1 MKIKVRNKRAKRA
14 DVPRRALAVLVA
26 LCLVLGQMNSGIF
39 VAYATSGTPVT
50 IQVGTNVTAEISDG
64 VLTLSG
70 TGDTDDFTAETAPF
84 KGYAPEI
91 RALEIEEGVTYV
103 GACLFYGLGE
113 LGGSLTLPGSIVGF
127 GERAFSGEGSE
138 SSAHFSVIRNLFVSG
153 EVVRPA
159 QAQAAPEAEPEP
171 VPDPDPVADEPAED
185 LAADAPLT
193 DGAAPEPEAP
203 EAESPVPAQV
213 DVPEPQDAPGP
224 VEVPSEGGYAVEQ
237 IAQQEIASPETLFGP
252 GQDGMVVCS
261 DDNATF
267 LQAALSVGF
276 QQADAT
282 ATVVLDDA
290 VELEL
295 PLTGGQLTL
304 PEPPEDTVAAHE
316 GESFAGWTQA
326 PGDES
331 APALAPGD
339 PLPANDGKRVS
350 LYSVWNAAE
359 PLALLAEPA
368 PSVDVKTVYVDQ
380 LAGNDGNDGTS
391 KDKAVKTLEAA
402 AKLLTP
408 KANGGSVETN
418 RIVIVGE
425 YKRLRSAEGDNG
437 NGEGIFGDRPVP
449 ATLTGGTFSYSEP
462 TTTANDYPLYLH
474 DDILFESIE
483 LQCNHIYANGF
494 NLTIGESVN
503 TKPTSPKLYL
513 YGYGNSTFGSDSTS
527 ANITVKSG
535 RYVRINGYI
544 RSQSLGI
551 DCTGRSSSVTVEG
564 NADVDLLVAGSA
576 NGAIKNANVGI
587 NVKGGKVTTL
597 LGGNQ
602 GFSNV
607 LPPYSG
613 STKIRVEGGEVD
625 NFYCAG
631 SGRDRSVP
639 TFSGELDASITGGKV
654 KKLYGSGSAAY
665 VLKDSKVSVSVAGNG
680 EVTDLFAAGKG
691 WETSFNPDQTE
702 LKDVEK
708 FGSFSGNETIT
719 VSGNAVVANIYASGE
734 GYSGSTNY
742 EGTKANAYLDGNVTI
757 NVEGGTVTG
766 NVYGGGKGI
775 VDPGYEQCARVTEN
789 SKVEV
794 NIAGGI
800 VKGNVYGGGDVADVL
815 GSASVA
821 LSGGTVQGKVFGG
834 GKVSDV
840 EGSTSVTLSG
850 ATVQGNLYGGGEEG
864 AVKGSTTVNVQNG
877 TVNSSVYGGAY
888 GKAGEVF
895 VLGGS
900 TVNMTGGWV
909 RGNVYGGSEFSDDG
923 ADDGTTPD
931 LVITNLVG
939 GTVGRNV
946 FGGGYQGTVH
956 GSTHLHIGE
965 KALGACE
972 YYKAHSG
979 EIPQLTASTLS
990 VQGSV
995 YAGGDFGGEG
1005 TDYDTITVEGT
1016 SHVYIDGD
1024 GYDTSA
1030 IGTSNSM
1037 TLGKGVF
1044 GSGASCDAGKTR
1056 LVTLKNYG
1064 NAVAGGDGEV
1074 TRTLSAIQRADR
1086 VSIINSHV
1094 KLTGQSDVANID
1106 TTALYSLNRIGDH
1119 DKADV
1124 PSFVNGL
1131 VLQDR
1136 STLILESPAMELAAL
1151 RSWDEKG
1158 VETTTGSPSNTLLL
1172 DTGTKLSVS
1181 FTAKD
1186 GVETYGPV
1194 RGYTRLLAGASTAGF
1209 VYARIS
1215 PTDTDTDGGFVDKD
1229 GKAIGFTDVESA
1241 YRYWKVRGEGATA
1254 NVVRQAVLTART
1266 QASGADVEGFSVAKG
1281 VIDLP
1286 PAEKG
1291 STYTVKSVGVSN
1303 SSLKLVEAAKTGQED
1318 DATWKTSQDNAASGG
1333 EEVNL
1338 GDQKEAVK
1346 ASPLNTFGLFMTPG
1360 SGFSEVA
1367 GAGKVV
1373 SEKSM
1378 TSGANTV
1385 LGTPITGTVS
1395 GDNTIPEIEFYL
1407 TYFNGGITAS
1417 QDLGT
1422 VTVVLERT
1430 NADGKQETTTANV
1443 QIVTR
1448 TTSLSSLEMDL
1459 YATQT
1464 GSYTGTLYIPSGAK
1478 RELSLTGVD
1487 KGSAA
1492 LVANGA
1498 ALTDNSFALTMQ
1510 TVQDQGWA
1518 TMGSME
1524 DPCDLGSFKDPVSIG
1539 TTDSRYDAP
1548 IKFTLSNATGFAPK
1562 PLDTVTLTLKEEGTE
1577 GKEVPVTLRIH
1588 WEESAVK
1595 SVEVGAGRQYNGLS
1609 QTEALAIS
1617 QKSSLTAVFELSSS
1631 LQSRSSWI
1639 ELQKTGGTSVG
1650 LPSGTEFTLLNDGRF
1665 YRCQMKGIE
1674 PENRILL
1681 SSFTSMENGSELPG
1695 SLSGTVTVIVDFGSS
1710 ASEPGAG
1717 DYSLR
1722 MRTDTSADSVGAD
1735 FTMDNSAAT
1744 ATVEA
1749 AGGDGLS
1756 RGTHEFELSLKA
1768 GSDTRFAD
1776 GAAVVL
1782 SSGDAEG
1789 FPKGTVFR
1797 VGEAEYYPV
1806 NGKVSIPLGSA
1817 TSFVMDTTNT
1827 AGLAEGSHTL
1837 SAQVLPTGANA
1848 GNAAPLSAEEAAYT
1862 VSENPSYSLS
1872 VTLDAG
1878 SSRIVKPGSALSFT
1892 ANYKASAGEAI
1903 TVGARKKTDAG
1914 YEDTVGL
1921 TATVDAVKIT
1931 VTVPDGTSAGTY
1943 RLLFKLGDQEVPY
1956 NIIVEG

>member
-766 NVYGGGKGI
+766 NVYGGG
-775 VDPGYEQCARVTEN
+775 
-789 SKVEV
+789 
-794 NIAGGI
+794 
-800 VKGNVYGGGDVADVL
+800 DVADVL

-1303 SSLKLVEAAKTGQED
+1303 SSLKLCA
-1318 DATWKTSQDNAASGG
+1318 
-1333 EEVNL
+1333 
-1338 GDQKEAVK
+1338 
-1346 ASPLNTFGLFMTPG
+1346 
-1360 SGFSEVA
+1360 
-1367 GAGKVV
+1367 
-1373 SEKSM
+1373 
-1378 TSGANTV
+1378 
-1385 LGTPITGTVS
+1385 
-1395 GDNTIPEIEFYL
+1395 
-1407 TYFNGGITAS
+1407 
-1417 QDLGT
+1417 
-1422 VTVVLERT
+1422 R
-1430 NADGKQETTTANV
+1430 
-1443 QIVTR
+1443 
-1448 TTSLSSLEMDL
+1448 
-1459 YATQT
+1459 
-1464 GSYTGTLYIPSGAK
+1464 
-1478 RELSLTGVD
+1478 
-1487 KGSAA
+1487 
-1492 LVANGA
+1492 
-1498 ALTDNSFALTMQ
+1498 
-1510 TVQDQGWA
+1510 
-1518 TMGSME
+1518 
-1524 DPCDLGSFKDPVSIG
+1524 
-1539 TTDSRYDAP
+1539 
-1548 IKFTLSNATGFAPK
+1548 
-1562 PLDTVTLTLKEEGTE
+1562 
-1577 GKEVPVTLRIH
+1577 
-1588 WEESAVK
+1588 
-1595 SVEVGAGRQYNGLS
+1595 
-1609 QTEALAIS
+1609 
-1617 QKSSLTAVFELSSS
+1617 
-1631 LQSRSSWI
+1631 
-1639 ELQKTGGTSVG
+1639 
-1650 LPSGTEFTLLNDGRF
+1650 
-1665 YRCQMKGIE
+1665 
-1674 PENRILL
+1674 
-1681 SSFTSMENGSELPG
+1681 
-1695 SLSGTVTVIVDFGSS
+1695 GSS
-1710 ASEPGAG
+1710 G
-1717 DYSLR
+1717 
-1722 MRTDTSADSVGAD
+1722 
-1735 FTMDNSAAT
+1735 
-1744 ATVEA
+1744 
-1749 AGGDGLS
+1749 
-1756 RGTHEFELSLKA
+1756 
-1768 GSDTRFAD
+1768 
-1776 GAAVVL
+1776 
-1782 SSGDAEG
+1782 
-1789 FPKGTVFR
+1789 
-1797 VGEAEYYPV
+1797 
-1806 NGKVSIPLGSA
+1806 
-1817 TSFVMDTTNT
+1817 
-1827 AGLAEGSHTL
+1827 
-1837 SAQVLPTGANA
+1837 
-1848 GNAAPLSAEEAAYT
+1848 
-1862 VSENPSYSLS
+1862 
-1872 VTLDAG
+1872 
-1878 SSRIVKPGSALSFT
+1878 
-1892 ANYKASAGEAI
+1892 
-1903 TVGARKKTDAG
+1903 
-1914 YEDTVGL
+1914 
-1921 TATVDAVKIT
+1921 
-1931 VTVPDGTSAGTY
+1931 
-1943 RLLFKLGDQEVPY
+1943 
-1956 NIIVEG
+1956 

>member
-631 SGRDRSVP
+631 SG
-639 TFSGELDASITGGKV
+639 
-654 KKLYGSGSAAY
+654 
-665 VLKDSKVSVSVAGNG
+665 
-680 EVTDLFAAGKG
+680 
-691 WETSFNPDQTE
+691 
-702 LKDVEK
+702 
-708 FGSFSGNETIT
+708 
-719 VSGNAVVANIYASGE
+719 
-734 GYSGSTNY
+734 
-742 EGTKANAYLDGNVTI
+742 
-757 NVEGGTVTG
+757 
-766 NVYGGGKGI
+766 
-775 VDPGYEQCARVTEN
+775 
-789 SKVEV
+789 
-794 NIAGGI
+794 
-800 VKGNVYGGGDVADVL
+800 
-815 GSASVA
+815 
-821 LSGGTVQGKVFGG
+821 
-834 GKVSDV
+834 
-840 EGSTSVTLSG
+840 
-850 ATVQGNLYGGGEEG
+850 
-864 AVKGSTTVNVQNG
+864 
-877 TVNSSVYGGAY
+877 
-888 GKAGEVF
+888 
-895 VLGGS
+895 
-900 TVNMTGGWV
+900 
-909 RGNVYGGSEFSDDG
+909 
-923 ADDGTTPD
+923 
-931 LVITNLVG
+931 
-939 GTVGRNV
+939 
-946 FGGGYQGTVH
+946 
-956 GSTHLHIGE
+956 
-965 KALGACE
+965 
-972 YYKAHSG
+972 
-979 EIPQLTASTLS
+979 
-990 VQGSV
+990 
-995 YAGGDFGGEG
+995 
-1005 TDYDTITVEGT
+1005 
-1016 SHVYIDGD
+1016 
-1024 GYDTSA
+1024 
-1030 IGTSNSM
+1030 
-1037 TLGKGVF
+1037 
-1044 GSGASCDAGKTR
+1044 
-1056 LVTLKNYG
+1056 
-1064 NAVAGGDGEV
+1064 
-1074 TRTLSAIQRADR
+1074 
-1086 VSIINSHV
+1086 
-1094 KLTGQSDVANID
+1094 
-1106 TTALYSLNRIGDH
+1106 
-1119 DKADV
+1119 
-1124 PSFVNGL
+1124 
-1131 VLQDR
+1131 
-1136 STLILESPAMELAAL
+1136 
-1151 RSWDEKG
+1151 
-1158 VETTTGSPSNTLLL
+1158 
-1172 DTGTKLSVS
+1172 
-1181 FTAKD
+1181 
-1186 GVETYGPV
+1186 
-1194 RGYTRLLAGASTAGF
+1194 
-1209 VYARIS
+1209 
-1215 PTDTDTDGGFVDKD
+1215 
-1229 GKAIGFTDVESA
+1229 
-1241 YRYWKVRGEGATA
+1241 
-1254 NVVRQAVLTART
+1254 
-1266 QASGADVEGFSVAKG
+1266 
-1281 VIDLP
+1281 
-1286 PAEKG
+1286 
-1291 STYTVKSVGVSN
+1291 
-1303 SSLKLVEAAKTGQED
+1303 
-1318 DATWKTSQDNAASGG
+1318 
-1333 EEVNL
+1333 
-1338 GDQKEAVK
+1338 
-1346 ASPLNTFGLFMTPG
+1346 
-1360 SGFSEVA
+1360 
-1367 GAGKVV
+1367 
-1373 SEKSM
+1373 
-1378 TSGANTV
+1378 
-1385 LGTPITGTVS
+1385 
-1395 GDNTIPEIEFYL
+1395 
-1407 TYFNGGITAS
+1407 
-1417 QDLGT
+1417 
-1422 VTVVLERT
+1422 
-1430 NADGKQETTTANV
+1430 
-1443 QIVTR
+1443 
-1448 TTSLSSLEMDL
+1448 
-1459 YATQT
+1459 
-1464 GSYTGTLYIPSGAK
+1464 
-1478 RELSLTGVD
+1478 
-1487 KGSAA
+1487 
-1492 LVANGA
+1492 
-1498 ALTDNSFALTMQ
+1498 
-1510 TVQDQGWA
+1510 
-1518 TMGSME
+1518 
-1524 DPCDLGSFKDPVSIG
+1524 
-1539 TTDSRYDAP
+1539 
-1548 IKFTLSNATGFAPK
+1548 
-1562 PLDTVTLTLKEEGTE
+1562 
-1577 GKEVPVTLRIH
+1577 
-1588 WEESAVK
+1588 
-1595 SVEVGAGRQYNGLS
+1595 
-1609 QTEALAIS
+1609 
-1617 QKSSLTAVFELSSS
+1617 
-1631 LQSRSSWI
+1631 
-1639 ELQKTGGTSVG
+1639 
-1650 LPSGTEFTLLNDGRF
+1650 
-1665 YRCQMKGIE
+1665 
-1674 PENRILL
+1674 
-1681 SSFTSMENGSELPG
+1681 
-1695 SLSGTVTVIVDFGSS
+1695 
-1710 ASEPGAG
+1710 
-1717 DYSLR
+1717 
-1722 MRTDTSADSVGAD
+1722 
-1735 FTMDNSAAT
+1735 
-1744 ATVEA
+1744 
-1749 AGGDGLS
+1749 
-1756 RGTHEFELSLKA
+1756 
-1768 GSDTRFAD
+1768 
-1776 GAAVVL
+1776 
-1782 SSGDAEG
+1782 
-1789 FPKGTVFR
+1789 
-1797 VGEAEYYPV
+1797 
-1806 NGKVSIPLGSA
+1806 
-1817 TSFVMDTTNT
+1817 
-1827 AGLAEGSHTL
+1827 
-1837 SAQVLPTGANA
+1837 
-1848 GNAAPLSAEEAAYT
+1848 
-1862 VSENPSYSLS
+1862 
-1872 VTLDAG
+1872 
-1878 SSRIVKPGSALSFT
+1878 
-1892 ANYKASAGEAI
+1892 
-1903 TVGARKKTDAG
+1903 
-1914 YEDTVGL
+1914 
-1921 TATVDAVKIT
+1921 
-1931 VTVPDGTSAGTY
+1931 
-1943 RLLFKLGDQEVPY
+1943 
-1956 NIIVEG
+1956 

>member
-339 PLPANDGKRVS
+339 PLPANDGERVS

-834 GKVSDV
+834 G
-840 EGSTSVTLSG
+840 
-850 ATVQGNLYGGGEEG
+850 EEG

-909 RGNVYGGSEFSDDG
+909 RGNVYGGGEFSDDG

-1385 LGTPITGTVS
+1385 LGTRSPGPFRVITRSPKSSSISRTSMG
-1395 GDNTIPEIEFYL
+1395 
-1407 TYFNGGITAS
+1407 AS
-1417 QDLGT
+1417 PP
-1422 VTVVLERT
+1422 VRIWERS
-1430 NADGKQETTTANV
+1430 
-1443 QIVTR
+1443 R
-1448 TTSLSSLEMDL
+1448 WCLS
-1459 YATQT
+1459 ARTQT
-1464 GSYTGTLYIPSGAK
+1464 GSRRRPRRTCRSSRELPVYPRLRWICTQRKPAATSVRSIFLQEPSGSC
-1478 RELSLTGVD
+1478 R
-1487 KGSAA
+1487 
-1492 LVANGA
+1492 
-1498 ALTDNSFALTMQ
+1498 
-1510 TVQDQGWA
+1510 
-1518 TMGSME
+1518 
-1524 DPCDLGSFKDPVSIG
+1524 
-1539 TTDSRYDAP
+1539 
-1548 IKFTLSNATGFAPK
+1548 
-1562 PLDTVTLTLKEEGTE
+1562 
-1577 GKEVPVTLRIH
+1577 
-1588 WEESAVK
+1588 
-1595 SVEVGAGRQYNGLS
+1595 
-1609 QTEALAIS
+1609 
-1617 QKSSLTAVFELSSS
+1617 
-1631 LQSRSSWI
+1631 
-1639 ELQKTGGTSVG
+1639 
-1650 LPSGTEFTLLNDGRF
+1650 
-1665 YRCQMKGIE
+1665 
-1674 PENRILL
+1674 
-1681 SSFTSMENGSELPG
+1681 
-1695 SLSGTVTVIVDFGSS
+1695 
-1710 ASEPGAG
+1710 
-1717 DYSLR
+1717 
-1722 MRTDTSADSVGAD
+1722 
-1735 FTMDNSAAT
+1735 
-1744 ATVEA
+1744 
-1749 AGGDGLS
+1749 
-1756 RGTHEFELSLKA
+1756 
-1768 GSDTRFAD
+1768 
-1776 GAAVVL
+1776 
-1782 SSGDAEG
+1782 
-1789 FPKGTVFR
+1789 
-1797 VGEAEYYPV
+1797 
-1806 NGKVSIPLGSA
+1806 
-1817 TSFVMDTTNT
+1817 
-1827 AGLAEGSHTL
+1827 
-1837 SAQVLPTGANA
+1837 
-1848 GNAAPLSAEEAAYT
+1848 
-1862 VSENPSYSLS
+1862 
-1872 VTLDAG
+1872 
-1878 SSRIVKPGSALSFT
+1878 
-1892 ANYKASAGEAI
+1892 
-1903 TVGARKKTDAG
+1903 
-1914 YEDTVGL
+1914 
-1921 TATVDAVKIT
+1921 
-1931 VTVPDGTSAGTY
+1931 
-1943 RLLFKLGDQEVPY
+1943 
-1956 NIIVEG
+1956 

>member
-224 VEVPSEGGYAVEQ
+224 VEVPSEGGYAVGQ

-339 PLPANDGKRVS
+339 PLPANDGERVS

-834 GKVSDV
+834 G
-840 EGSTSVTLSG
+840 
-850 ATVQGNLYGGGEEG
+850 EEG

-909 RGNVYGGSEFSDDG
+909 RGNVYGGGEFSDDG

-1464 GSYTGTLYIPSGAK
+1464 GSYIGTLYIPSGAK

-1681 SSFTSMENGSELPG
+1681 SSFTSMENDSELPG

-1782 SSGDAEG
+1782 SPGEG
-1789 FPKGTVFR
+1789 EVFPEGTVFR

-1827 AGLAEGSHTL
+1827 TGLTSGEHTL

-1903 TVGARKKTDAG
+1903 TVGAQKKTDAG